1 MRTSGDLQLQ
11 WGILAEIPTRSRLP
25 DVYLCIP
32 EGIHRPGLVKYTN
45 GLFVFIASENLL
57 CVPMGRQLRRL
68 DQIGAH
74 SQSGRW

>member
-1 MRTSGDLQLQ
+1 MCASGDLRLQ
-11 WGILAEIPTRSRLP
+11 WGILGEIITRGRLL
-25 DVYLCIP
+25 DAYLCVP
-32 EGIHRPGLVKYTN
+32 EGIRGPGLVKYTN